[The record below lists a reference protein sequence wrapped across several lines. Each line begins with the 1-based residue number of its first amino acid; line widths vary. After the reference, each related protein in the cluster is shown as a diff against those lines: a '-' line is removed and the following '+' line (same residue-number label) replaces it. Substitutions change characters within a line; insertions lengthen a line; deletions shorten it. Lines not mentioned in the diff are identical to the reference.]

1 MPSRSLHFALNHMVC
16 PRYSIEQLMRL
27 AAELGIDAVELRNDV
42 GDNSLATL
50 EQAVAAGELAREL
63 GLSVLSVNAL
73 YPFNVWDKERAV
85 QAEHLAE
92 RAAAAGARGLVL
104 CPLVAASEDAPTAT
118 DVTKALVE
126 LGPILARHG
135 LVGFVE
141 PLGFPRSSLRL
152 KADAL
157 AAIDEAVA
165 ILGPS
170 EPARFSLV
178 HDTFHHRGAG
188 EESLFAART
197 GLVHLSGVEDPTLTF
212 DAMLDGDRVLVGE
225 GDRLDNVEQVRRLL
239 ADGYR
244 GYLSF
249 EPFAESVHALE
260 DPADALARSIDV
272 IRDGVA

>member
-27 AAELGIDAVELRNDV
+27 AVELGIDAVELRNDV

-104 CPLVAASEDAPTAT
+104 CPLVAAPDEAPTAT
-118 DVTKALVE
+118 DVVKALVE
-126 LGPILARHG
+126 LGATLDRHG

-141 PLGFPRSSLRL
+141 PLGFPDSSLRL

-188 EESLFAART
+188 EAALFAART

-212 DAMLDGDRVLVGE
+212 DAMLDGNRVLVGE

-249 EPFAESVHALE
+249 EPFAESVHALQ

>member
-27 AAELGIDAVELRNDV
+27 AVELGIDAVELRNDV

-104 CPLVAASEDAPTAT
+104 CPLVAAPDEAPTAT
-118 DVTKALVE
+118 DVVKALVE
-126 LGPILARHG
+126 LGAILDRHG

-141 PLGFPRSSLRL
+141 PLGFPDSSLRL
-152 KADAL
+152 KADAVI
-157 AAIDEAVA
+157 AIDEAVA

-188 EESLFAART
+188 EAALFAART

-212 DAMLDGDRVLVGE
+212 DAMRDGDRVLVGE

-249 EPFAESVHALE
+249 EPFAESVHALQ